1 MSSRLLRVALWGGG
15 ALLLVALALG
25 WYLRGSKERHW
36 RSLAAGGTAGMA
48 ALLDELA
55 REAAPSA
62 CADAFEH
69 DVAQRR
75 TLHASGAPLQ
85 DEARAQM
92 RLGLDL
98 IKLGD
103 PLAAAEEL
111 ERATQAAARD
121 ASLPPNF
128 HRELALA
135 RATAWLR
142 IAEVENCLDCCN
154 GASCLAPIEPA
165 GVHQKP
171 RGAERAFAEFLALV
185 ESDPGDDDSRWL
197 LNLAAMTL
205 GRWPDGVPE
214 PHRLAPERFASDA
227 PFPRWRNVAADCGLD
242 TRSIAG
248 GAIAEDFD
256 RDGCLDVMTSAQGLR
271 DPLRYY
277 RNDGAGRFVERSREA
292 GLDGIV
298 GGLNLIHGDYDN
310 DGFPDVLVLRGA
322 WLKEGGRLPNSLLRN
337 RGDGTFEDVTAR
349 AGLLS
354 FHPTQT
360 ACFADFD
367 GDGWLDLFIGNETWS
382 ESAPHPCELYR
393 NDGRGGF
400 VECAAAAG
408 VDVQAYVKGVCAG
421 DFDDDGRPDLYVS
434 CRERSNRLFRNEAT
448 RAAPGWRFVDV
459 TERAGVA
466 RPRASFACWFFDY
479 DQDGRQDLFAAPN
492 AGFGN
497 TPDDVG
503 KFLFGKPTA
512 SDRPVLYRNLGDGR
526 FEDVAPQLGL
536 DRAILVMGA
545 NFGDL
550 DNDGF
555 EDVYLGT
562 GNPSFRALLPNRMF
576 RNDGGRRF
584 LDVTTAGGFGHLQ
597 KGHGVA
603 FADFDDDGDQDL
615 FHELG
620 GQFPGDTFAHALFE
634 NPTQGARWITLELE
648 GVRAN
653 RSAIGARLALE
664 LETPAG
670 PRTLHREVGTGGSFG
685 SSSLQQEIGL
695 GDATALRA
703 VTIRWPGSGTVQ
715 RFVDVPLERRWR
727 AREGE
732 PALQPIERRPVTL
745 GGAASG
751 G

>member
-1 MSSRLLRVALWGGG
+1 MSSRLLRVALVGGAV
-15 ALLLVALALG
+15 ALLLVALAA
-25 WYLRGSKERHW
+25 WYLLGSQERRW
-36 RSLAAGGTAGMA
+36 KALAARGAPGMA

-62 CADAFEH
+62 CADLFEH
-69 DVAQRR
+69 DVAKRR
-75 TLHASGAPLQ
+75 ALHASGAPLP
-85 DEARAQM
+85 DEARARM
-92 RLGLDL
+92 RLGIDL

-103 PLAAAEEL
+103 PEAAAAEL
-111 ERATQAAARD
+111 ERATEAAARD
-121 ASLPPNF
+121 PALPAPF
-128 HRELALA
+128 HRELALS

-154 GASCLAPIEPA
+154 GAACLAPIESE
-165 GVHQKP
+165 GVHAKP
-171 RGAERAFAEFLALV
+171 RGAQRAFAEFLALV
-185 ESDPGDDDSRWL
+185 ESDPEDDDSKWL

-214 PHRLAPERFASDA
+214 RFRLAPERFASEA
-227 PFPRWRNVAADCGLD
+227 PFPRWRNVAAECGLD
-242 TRSIAG
+242 ARTIAG
-248 GAIAEDFD
+248 GALAEDFD
-256 RDGCLDVMTSAQGLR
+256 RDGLIDVMSSAQGLR
-271 DPLRYY
+271 DPLHYY
-277 RNDGAGRFVERSREA
+277 RNEGDGRFTERSREA
-292 GLDGIV
+292 GLAGIV
-298 GGLNLIHGDYDN
+298 GGLNLVHADYDN

-337 RGDGTFEDVTAR
+337 RGDGTFEEVTAR

-360 ACFADFD
+360 ATFADFD

-382 ESAPHPCELYR
+382 DAAPHPCELYV
-393 NDGRGGF
+393 NDRRGGF
-400 VECAAAAG
+400 VECAAEAG
-408 VDVQAYVKGVCAG
+408 VDVCAYVKGVCAG
-421 DFDDDGRPDLYVS
+421 DFDDDGREDLYVS
-434 CRERSNRLFRNEAT
+434 CREPGNRLFRNVAHD
-448 RAAPGWRFVDV
+448 RPPGFRFVDV
-459 TERAGVA
+459 TESAGVA
-466 RPRASFACWFFDY
+466 RPAKSFSCWFFDY
-479 DQDGRQDLFAAPN
+479 DQDGRLDLFAATN

-512 SDRPVLYRNLGDGR
+512 SDRPALFRNLGEGR
-526 FEDVAPQLGL
+526 FRDVAPLLGL

-545 NFGDL
+545 NYGDV

-576 RNDGGRRF
+576 RNDAGRRF

-603 FADFDDDGDQDL
+603 FADFDDDGDVDL
-615 FHELG
+615 FHDLG
-620 GQFPGDTFAHALFE
+620 GQFPGDPFASALFE
-634 NPTQGARWITLELE
+634 NPTVGTRWITLELR

-664 LETPAG
+664 IDTPAG
-670 PRTLHREVGTGGSFG
+670 PRTLHRLVGSGGSFG
-685 SSSLQQEIGL
+685 GSSLQQEIGL

-703 VTIRWPGSGTVQ
+703 ITIRWPGSGTRQ
-715 RFVDVPLERRWR
+715 RFEEVPLDRRYR
-727 AREGE
+727 AVEFE
-732 PALQPIERRPVTL
+732 AQLQPIASRPFRL
-745 GGAASG
+745 GASR
-751 G
+751 